1 MNHPSGSNKNYQK
14 DKENFL
20 NENLCRVFLGR
31 YFDTIALVKLGN
43 KDFSKDARYSCE
55 LIEESFIYELT
66 SLYGETLS
74 LIGEYPSYTPLS
86 ADQLIISSNKNNFN
100 GYKKYIFPLE
110 EQFFLITLSNQDK
123 KLSAS
128 SLELINLNFNTSF
141 QNYNLSKK
149 LNLLEQAKESEYEN
163 QSQSEKF
170 SSSTVLLAEDNL
182 ANQILMTQQSELL
195 GYSIDVAENGE
206 EAYKLWKQGN
216 YKIILTD
223 CNMPVMDGFELTAK
237 IREEEKKTGSHIPIV
252 AVTANAMKGEAEN
265 CLNLGMDDYLPKP
278 IRLKSMSKVL
288 DRWLSQSETLIDS
301 NTNEEGSTSNLLT
314 TDVEKHDT
322 SKEGLQTG
330 MPLDCDL
337 LTELLGE
344 DQKIQRA
351 FVNSFLISTP
361 PILDA
366 IETACNL
373 QSVDN
378 LGFSVHKIKS
388 STKAVGAVD
397 MLKVVES
404 IEQALPQGDWGILR
418 NLSQQLA
425 DKFNLIENFVAEQ
438 QCQANDTKA
447 IKEPSVNISSGIG
460 LKVLLLD
467 DDPFM
472 LDYIKIILL
481 NLGVVD
487 IFLADEGASALE
499 VLENEKFVMDV
510 IFCDLNM
517 PNMDGVTFL
526 RLISQK
532 NFSGSIVINSGEEQ
546 GLLNAVSELT
556 EAHQL
561 NLLGSLKKPIMPE
574 QVDSLFAKLTNQN
587 RHKEDV
593 KAIKNIEDKDF
604 SVDELANGIRDNQ
617 IVVYYQ
623 PKIEIISKKVVGFE
637 ALARW
642 VNKKRGMVSPN
653 VFIPIAESE
662 NLIGSL
668 TDNVFV
674 QAINQTQKWCQ
685 KRPEIKV
692 SVNFSMQTLSR
703 LELPDLLHNSISN
716 INVNSNN
723 IIIEVTESGLMQ
735 NLTINMEVLA
745 RLKLLG
751 FRLSIDDFGTGYSS
765 LNQLQ
770 RLPFSELKLD
780 RSYVT
785 AAHKDKKARAIL
797 ESSVELAKKLSLSIV
812 AEGVETQ
819 EDWDLVKELGCNTVQ
834 GYYIARPMPTG
845 EATQW
850 LDEWEKNSHPHL

>member
-1 MNHPSGSNKNYQK
+1 MNQLTVSNKFSLRNSEK
-14 DKENFL
+14 LL
-20 NENLCRVFLGR
+20 NKKISDFFLGR
-31 YFDTIALVKLGN
+31 YFDTIILIKLDEKNTSDDCGC
-43 KDFSKDARYSCE
+43 SCRV
-55 LIEESFIYELT
+55 IEESFLSSKT
-66 SLYGETLS
+66 SIGNETLLLVGKYS
-74 LIGEYPSYTPLS
+74 DVAPLS
-86 ADQLIISSNKNNFN
+86 NKQLVISNEKKDFHPFKKYLFPLGSDFYLVALSKSNK
-100 GYKKYIFPLE
+100 E
-110 EQFFLITLSNQDK
+110 LSG
-123 KLSAS
+123 SI
-128 SLELINLNFNTSF
+128 LELMNLNFNASF
-141 QNYNLSKK
+141 QNYNLAKK
-149 LNLLEQAKESEYEN
+149 LRRLESESGKKTKN
-163 QSQSEKF
+163 KATN
-170 SSSTVLLAEDNL
+170 SSMVLLAEDNL
-182 ANQILMTQQSELL
+182 ANQILMTQQLELL

-206 EAYKLWKQGN
+206 EAFKLWKQGS

-237 IREEEKKTGSHIPIV
+237 IREEEIKTGNHIPII

-278 IRLKSMSKVL
+278 IRLKSMSKIL
-288 DRWLSQSETLIDS
+288 ERWLSQSENITDLNANEKKSKLDS
-301 NTNEEGSTSNLLT
+301 LT
-314 TDVEKHDT
+314 IEVEANSS
-322 SKEGLQTG
+322 SKKSIKTAL
-330 MPLDCDL
+330 PLDCDL

-344 DQKIQRA
+344 DQNIQRA

-361 PILDA
+361 PVLDSIA
-366 IETACNL
+366 SACKL

-378 LGFSVHKIKS
+378 LGFSIHKIKS
-388 STKAVGAVD
+388 STKAVGAVE
-397 MLKVVES
+397 MSKVVDD
-404 IEQALPQGDWGILR
+404 IDCAIDRGDWVLLAG
-418 NLSQQLA
+418 LSQQLA
-425 DKFNLIENFVAEQ
+425 EKFNLVEKFVSEQ
-438 QCQANDTKA
+438 HCQGHDAKS
-447 IKEPSVNISSGIG
+447 IKELSLDVDSGIG

-487 IFLADEGASALE
+487 IFLADQGESALE
-499 VLENEKFVMDV
+499 ILENEKFVMDV

-526 RLISQK
+526 RLISEK
-532 NFSGSIVINSGEEQ
+532 NFSGAIVINSGEDQ

-556 EAHQL
+556 EAHHL
-561 NLLGSLKKPIMPE
+561 NLLGSLKKPIMPQ

-587 RHKEDV
+587 RRKENV
-593 KAIKNIEDKDF
+593 KAIKSIEHQDF
-604 SVDELANGIRDNQ
+604 SVGELANGIRDNQ

-642 VNKKRGMVSPN
+642 LNKKRGMVSPN

-685 KRPEIKV
+685 QRPEIKV
-692 SVNFSMQTLSR
+692 SVNFAMQTLSR
-703 LELPDLLHNSISN
+703 LELPDILYKSISN
-716 INVNSNN
+716 IGVNSNN
-723 IIIEVTESGLMQ
+723 ILIEVTESGLMQ
-735 NLTINMEVLA
+735 NLTVNMEVLA

-797 ESSVELAKKLSLSIV
+797 ESSVELAKKLNLSIV

-834 GYYIARPMPTG
+834 GFFIAKPMPAG
-845 EATQW
+845 DATQW
-850 LDEWEKNSHPHL
+850 LDEWEPNSHPHL